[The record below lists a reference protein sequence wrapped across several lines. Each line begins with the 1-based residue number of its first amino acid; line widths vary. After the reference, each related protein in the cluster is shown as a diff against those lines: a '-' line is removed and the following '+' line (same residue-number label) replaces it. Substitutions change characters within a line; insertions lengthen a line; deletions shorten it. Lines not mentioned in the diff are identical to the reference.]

1 MKPIDVSASARVECI
16 TRGVTAPATTPF
28 AVDATTA

>member
-16 TRGVTAPATTPF
+16 TSGATAPATTPL
-28 AVDATTA
+28 ASEAITA